1 MPIGKISGQ
10 TKMLSTAPLAGL
22 KELSDQDNLLYVGM
36 SRAKDK
42 LVGDAEII
50 EKLKAMSS

>member
-1 MPIGKISGQ
+1 MD
-10 TKMLSTAPLAGL
+10 L
-22 KELSDQDNLLYVGM
+22 KDLSDQDNLFYIRM

-50 EKLKAMSS
+50 EKLKAMNS